1 MFSAMR
7 ATLNADRA
15 REHLEAHRE
24 GRTVMNLALRAK
36 QVLDYA
42 TIGGAAAL
50 GLEDLVGSI
59 TVGKKADLVLVL
71 NDDSPTMFPVLNPE
85 GHLVFQ
91 AGRGDVHT
99 VLVNGRAVKYDH
111 RLLATDRLEE
121 ARRLCAESIEHVR
134 GVLGEEAWDAKMH
147 PEQPEEDQIAN
158 PYQYSDFGGTE
169 LAAREET

>member
-1 MFSAMR
+1 
-7 ATLNADRA
+7 
-15 REHLEAHRE
+15 
-24 GRTVMNLALRAK
+24 MNLALRAK

-50 GLEDLVGSI
+50 GLDDIVGSDH
-59 TVGKKADLVLVL
+59 GGQEGRPRAGAQRRLADDV
-71 NDDSPTMFPVLNPE
+71 PVLNPE

-99 VLVNGRAVKYDH
+99 VLVNGQAVKYDH

-134 GVLGEEAWDAKMH
+134 GVLGEEAWDAKH
-147 PEQPEEDQIAN
+147 APRAAGGGPDRQSVPVLGLRRRGPGGARGDLR
-158 PYQYSDFGGTE
+158 FG
-169 LAAREET
+169 RNDVRC